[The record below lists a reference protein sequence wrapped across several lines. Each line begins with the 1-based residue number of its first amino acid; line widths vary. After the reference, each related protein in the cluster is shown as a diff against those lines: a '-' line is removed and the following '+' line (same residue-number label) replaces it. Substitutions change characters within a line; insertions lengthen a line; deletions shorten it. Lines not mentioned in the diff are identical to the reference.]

1 MNILITGAFGFL
13 GRRLATRLLETGS
26 LIDSGGNMRPID
38 RIILSDIE
46 TPTLDDLDDPRLE
59 IIRGDLGD
67 ASFVDGLVTPAV
79 SSVFHLGSLVS
90 GGAEQNFTLG
100 MNANF
105 FGTWNVLDAC
115 RKSGNAPKVVFT
127 SSIAA
132 YGGKLPPVLS
142 DDQRLTPESSYGVQ
156 KVIGEL
162 LVAEF
167 TRKGYVDGRSV
178 RLPIIAV
185 RPGKANTAASS
196 WASAIIREPLAGND
210 YICPVG
216 PSDSAFILSPNKAIE
231 GLIVAHDTDAN
242 LWGNDRSVMMAG
254 LTCTP
259 RQMVDALERVAGR
272 EIASRVKWGDDPFI
286 RTIVNGWPNRFSLE
300 KATRLGFQR
309 DPSVDAIIQD
319 YIEATPENFRAIGI
333 ETDDPYRFSPS

>member
-13 GRRLATRLLETGS
+13 GRRLVARLLDAGH
-26 LIDSGGNMRPID
+26 LRDSSGNAQPVEK
-38 RIILSDIE
+38 IILSDIE
-46 TPTLDDLDDPRLE
+46 TPARHGIDDPRVE
-59 IIRGDLGD
+59 VVQGDLAD
-67 ASFVDGLVTPAV
+67 ASFVDGLVSPDI

-90 GGAEQNFTLG
+90 GGAEQDFVLG

-105 FGTWNVLDAC
+105 LGTWNVLDAS
-115 RKSGNAPKVVFT
+115 RKAGNVPKVVFT

-132 YGGKLPPVLS
+132 YGGKLPSVLS

-156 KVIGEL
+156 KAIGEL

-167 TRKGYVDGRSV
+167 TRKGYIDGRSV
-178 RLPIIAV
+178 RLPIVAI

-196 WASAIIREPLAGND
+196 WASAIVREPLAGED
-210 YICPVG
+210 YVCPVG
-216 PSDSAFILSPNKAIE
+216 PSDSAFLLSPKKAIE
-231 GLIVAHDTDAN
+231 GLIVAHETDAD

-259 RQMVDALERVAGR
+259 RQMVDSLERIAGR
-272 EIASRVKWGDDPFI
+272 DVADRVKWGNDPFI
-286 RTIVNGWPNRFSLE
+286 RTIVNSWPNSFSLE

-309 DPSVDAIIQD
+309 DSSVDAIIQD
-319 YIEATPENFRAIGI
+319 YM
-333 ETDDPYRFSPS
+333 ETI

>member
-1 MNILITGAFGFL
+1 MDILITGASGFL
-13 GRRLATRLLETGS
+13 GRRLTARLLEIGR
-26 LIDSGGNMRPID
+26 LRDSAGDIRPID
-38 RIILSDIE
+38 KIILSDIE
-46 TPTLDDLDDPRLE
+46 TSMREGLDDPRLE
-59 IIRGDLGD
+59 MIQGDLGD

-79 SSVFHLGSLVS
+79 STIFHLGSLVS
-90 GGAEQNFTLG
+90 GGAEQDFVLG

-105 FGTWNVLDAC
+105 MGTWNVLDAS
-115 RKSGNAPKVVFT
+115 RKAGAAPKVVFT

-132 YGGKLPPVLS
+132 YGGKLPPILQ

-156 KVIGEL
+156 KAIGEL

-185 RPGKANTAASS
+185 RPGKANTATSS
-196 WASAIIREPLAGND
+196 WASAIIREPLAGED
-210 YICPVG
+210 YVCPVG
-216 PSDSAFILSPNKAIE
+216 PSDSAFLLSPKKAIE
-231 GLIVAHDTDAN
+231 GLIVAHDTDAE

-259 RQMVDALERVAGR
+259 QQMVDALERAAGR
-272 EIASRVKWGDDPFI
+272 EVASRVRWGDDPFI
-286 RTIVNGWPNRFSLE
+286 RTIVNSWPNTFSLE

-309 DPSVDAIIQD
+309 DSSVDAIVQD
-319 YIEATPENFRAIGI
+319 YIEAAPENFLGDQNSR
-333 ETDDPYRFSPS
+333 